1 MYVIPRRFPSRN
13 YYPRG
18 PGLLAI
24 MALST
29 RELEVLELM
38 GNGYTTIEIAEF
50 LGVRPATV
58 ETHQH
63 RMKSKLNLKNGAHLL
78 YAAIRWVDFRARLQK
93 PCQPQNPN

>member
-38 GNGYTTIEIAEF
+38 GNGYTMS
-50 LGVRPATV
+50 LGELSTALAT
-58 ETHQH
+58 
-63 RMKSKLNLKNGAHLL
+63 
-78 YAAIRWVDFRARLQK
+78 
-93 PCQPQNPN
+93 